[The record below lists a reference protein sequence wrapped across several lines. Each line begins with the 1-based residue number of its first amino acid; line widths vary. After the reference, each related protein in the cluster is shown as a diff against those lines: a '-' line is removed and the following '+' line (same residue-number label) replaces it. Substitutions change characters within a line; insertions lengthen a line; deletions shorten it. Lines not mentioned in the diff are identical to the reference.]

1 MDPQARPLAALA
13 LLCLLST
20 SAPMA
25 GAAGLPE
32 EAPRSAARSN
42 PFTAA
47 PAVQPGRSVDAA
59 PMRLPSHPPG
69 LAGGLLMRPASPV
82 AGHGG
87 VAGPAPER
95 KSADPVVAGFLGLLP
110 LGSGFYVTST
120 PWKGLAFTL
129 ADAVLLG
136 SIYNIR
142 RDDRL
147 PDGDVVPY
155 FVLLAGVNAVDAAL
169 SAWQAHN
176 DRAARVHLSLT
187 PSGDPKMAL
196 AWTF

>member
-1 MDPQARPLAALA
+1 
-13 LLCLLST
+13 
-20 SAPMA
+20 
-25 GAAGLPE
+25 
-32 EAPRSAARSN
+32 
-42 PFTAA
+42 
-47 PAVQPGRSVDAA
+47 
-59 PMRLPSHPPG
+59 
-69 LAGGLLMRPASPV
+69 MRPASPMAGHAGS
-82 AGHGG
+82 AGHGT
-87 VAGPAPER
+87 ER

-169 SAWQAHN
+169 SAWQAHK
-176 DRAARVHLSLT
+176 DLSAKVHVSLT
-187 PSGDPKMAL
+187 PSGDPKVAL
-196 AWTF
+196 AWAF

>member
-25 GAAGLPE
+25 GAAGLSK

-42 PFTAA
+42 PFASA
-47 PAVQPGRSVDAA
+47 PAVQPHRSIDAA
-59 PMRLPSHPPG
+59 PMRPPSHPPG

-82 AGHGG
+82 VGHAGH
-87 VAGPAPER
+87 APER

-169 SAWQAHN
+169 SAWQAHK
-176 DRAARVHLSLT
+176 DRAARVHVSLT
-187 PSGDPKMAL
+187 PSGDPKVAL